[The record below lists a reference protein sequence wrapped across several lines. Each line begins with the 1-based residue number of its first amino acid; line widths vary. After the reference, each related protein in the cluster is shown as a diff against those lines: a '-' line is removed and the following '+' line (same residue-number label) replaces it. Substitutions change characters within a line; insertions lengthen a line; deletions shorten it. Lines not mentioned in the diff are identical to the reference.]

1 MGLKYTAQSEL
12 SSGAVLAKALI
23 NVRIHL
29 NLTQKELSQ
38 IVHASPATVCRLAK
52 GLEINPDSAE
62 GQFAMS
68 FIRLYR
74 SLSALFGG
82 QDDLARAWLINH
94 NTYFESKPIDL
105 IKSIDGLSQVL
116 IYLDA
121 MRGLA

>member
-1 MGLKYTAQSEL
+1 
-12 SSGAVLAKALI
+12 VLAKALI
-23 NVRIHL
+23 NVQVHLRI
-29 NLTQKELSQ
+29 TQKELSQ
-38 IVHASPATVCRLAK
+38 IIHASPATVCRLAK
-52 GLEINPDSAE
+52 GLEMNPDSAE
-62 GQFAMS
+62 GQFAMY

-105 IKSIDGLSQVL
+105 IKTIDGLSQVL

>member
-1 MGLKYTAQSEL
+1 MGIGHKRQSGL
-12 SSGAVLAKALI
+12 SADFVLAKALI
-23 NVRIHL
+23 NVQIHL
-29 NLTQKELSQ
+29 GLTQKELSD
-38 IVHASPATVCRLAK
+38 IIHTSPATVCRLAK
-52 GLEINPDSAE
+52 GLEMNPDSAE

-74 SLSALFGG
+74 SLSTLFGG
-82 QDDLARAWLINH
+82 QDELARAWLLSDNA
-94 NTYFESKPIDL
+94 YFESKPIDL